1 MLNKKPTVAMSN
13 EHWNVVQDAIALA
26 LDGQHFDYY
35 TRKRA
40 MTAARTIQHAL
51 NLTMA
56 NKPQ

>member
-1 MLNKKPTVAMSN
+1 MLNKKPIVAMSN

-26 LDGQHFDYY
+26 IDGQQFDYY

-51 NLTMA
+51 NLQISS
-56 NKPQ
+56 K

>member
-40 MTAARTIQHAL
+40 MTAARTIQHAI
-51 NLTMA
+51 NLTIS
-56 NKPQ
+56 N